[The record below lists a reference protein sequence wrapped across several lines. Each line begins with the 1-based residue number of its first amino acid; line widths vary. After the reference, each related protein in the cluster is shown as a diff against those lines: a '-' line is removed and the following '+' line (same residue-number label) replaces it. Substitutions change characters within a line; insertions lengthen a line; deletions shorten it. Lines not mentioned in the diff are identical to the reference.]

1 MTHALVER
9 LLADCPFLAARVDS
23 TDFDLPTVIFG
34 QVAGL
39 LAARRLAPE
48 EEDRVFDHFHALA
61 ESANKEVL
69 DILGTGAIEMFND
82 SGGAQGLAR
91 AKLKGQALAMLEDFR
106 RSWGQPDYGG
116 AND

>member
-9 LLADCPFLAARVDS
+9 LLNNCPFLATRVDS
-23 TDFDLPTVIFG
+23 AHLDLPTVIFG

-39 LAARRLAPE
+39 LAARGLTAE
-48 EEDRVFDHFHALA
+48 QEDRVFDHFNDLA
-61 ESANKEVL
+61 ERADTEVL

-82 SGGAQGLAR
+82 SSGAQRLAR
-91 AKLKGQALAMLEDFR
+91 AKLRGHALAMLEDFR

-116 AND
+116 VT